1 MQNTILTELQYV
13 QQMINPQ
20 KARHERD
27 NKFHARCLPDINP
40 MQGVCLTN
48 LVEFESTYVN
58 PCLRLGFT

>member
-1 MQNTILTELQYV
+1 MQNTILTITIRTTV
-13 QQMINPQ
+13 INPQ